1 MAVVH
6 ARKEGREP
14 VRHVHQLVPGLA
26 GGVEAYDPDG
36 VYIYQLPRLLLVFEL
51 GEPCQ
56 IGLPYGPALEVWG
69 NPARQSAG
77 GRLDIA
83 SGYLGRAGGRPV
95 FRFACDGVARLRGVC
110 IRLPLPVSPFR
121 GYLPVRPAP

>member
-14 VRHVHQLVPGLA
+14 VRHVHQLVPGLT
-26 GGVEAYDPDG
+26 GGVEAHDPDG

-56 IGLPYGPALEVWG
+56 IGLPYGPALEIWG
-69 NPARQSAG
+69 NPARQSAPSP
-77 GRLDIA
+77 LDVA
-83 SGYLGRAGGRPV
+83 SRYFGRAGGLPV
-95 FRFACDGVARLRGVC
+95 LRVAGDGIEGLRGVG

-121 GYLPVRPAP
+121 VYLPVRPR